1 MSAFIKTRS
10 ILHRCRIT
18 GLFSAALLC
27 PLIAQAQSN
36 WCRCPGGAVFQPGL
50 VHYGDNSDRELVTR
64 IEVNAG
70 DPERRCEAAWITS
83 SEVFAKGTPYGFHLQ
98 RKHLKTIREDACGE
112 SPNLFVSRTKTYSFV
127 PDADSQPVRELYP
140 IVGETARLQP
150 DLPPGQ
156 KTNANVW
163 NSIATTEPADS
174 GRTPKPATTAVSAPE
189 FVRTAWVLSRR
200 DIKGHFVGLVRGVD
214 QRESIRTLKGTR
226 SVPAGEVGQIEASN
240 AHTAIVRFYAG
251 SRTEKLAGK
260 KNALRRWYDNVGG
273 PYMETKDDL
282 FSPLR
287 AYIVEVPLEDI
298 IEVNDHLDAQ
308 KTDET

>member
-1 MSAFIKTRS
+1 VGAFIKTRR
-10 ILHRCRIT
+10 IFYRYRIT
-18 GLFSAALLC
+18 SLLGAALLC
-27 PLIAQAQSN
+27 PLAAHAQSD

-50 VHYGDNSDRELVTR
+50 VHYGENSDRELVTR
-64 IEVNAG
+64 IEVNKG
-70 DPERRCEAAWITS
+70 DPDRRCEAAWINY
-83 SEVFAKGTPYGFHLQ
+83 SEVFTKGTPYGFHLQ

-112 SPNLFVSRTKTYSFV
+112 SPKLFVSRTKTYSFV
-127 PDADSQPVRELYP
+127 PDADSQAVRELYP
-140 IVGETARLQP
+140 IVGETARLRP
-150 DLPPGQ
+150 DLAPGQ
-156 KTNANVW
+156 KSNANVW
-163 NSIATTEPADS
+163 DSIATTDPVETR
-174 GRTPKPATTAVSAPE
+174 RTAKPAAPAVSAPE
-189 FVRTAWVLSRR
+189 FVRTAWVLARR
-200 DIKGHFVGLVRGVD
+200 DVKGHYVGLVRGID
-214 QRESIRTLKGTR
+214 QRESIQTLKGTR

-240 AHTAIVRFYAG
+240 GHTAIVRFYAG

-273 PYMETKDDL
+273 PYTETKDDL